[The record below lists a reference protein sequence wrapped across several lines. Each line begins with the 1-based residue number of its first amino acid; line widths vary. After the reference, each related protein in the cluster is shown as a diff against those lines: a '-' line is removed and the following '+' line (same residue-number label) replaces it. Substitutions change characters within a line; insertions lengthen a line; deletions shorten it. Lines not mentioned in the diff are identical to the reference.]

1 MPSVRA
7 GLPVWRPP
15 ARVLGK
21 QAAMACVIERLWNAM
36 RESSSTMGIISH
48 RRCQMKP
55 RLTVGYTFRRDVVRL
70 SYARYPDNDMPLKVP
85 TLYVRAVHHLVQPSV

>member
-1 MPSVRA
+1 MPSVCA
-7 GLPVWRPP
+7 GLPVCRPP

-36 RESSSTMGIISH
+36 RKPSSTMGIISQP
-48 RRCQMKP
+48 RQMKP

-70 SYARYPDNDMPLKVP
+70 SYARYPDNDTPLKVP
-85 TLYVRAVHHLVQPSV
+85 TLYVHAVHHLVQPNV